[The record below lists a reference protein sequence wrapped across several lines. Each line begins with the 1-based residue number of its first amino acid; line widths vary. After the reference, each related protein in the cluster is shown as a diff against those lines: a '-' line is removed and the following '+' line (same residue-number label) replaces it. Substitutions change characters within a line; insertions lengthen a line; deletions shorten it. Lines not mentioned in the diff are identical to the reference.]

1 MRLLGSCGWDCHY
14 FTVYYFNS
22 IVPCHV
28 SASCIHQ
35 VGQLVLPGQTRYM
48 EIVQSLAD
56 GDLRSVAEQ
65 GTKLLP
71 RNEVQLFAFPMQP
84 CLR

>member
-1 MRLLGSCGWDCHY
+1 M
-14 FTVYYFNS
+14 
-22 IVPCHV
+22 
-28 SASCIHQ
+28 
-35 VGQLVLPGQTRYM
+35 GQLVLPGQTRDM

-56 GDLRSVAEQ
+56 GDLRSVVEQ

-84 CLR
+84 CPR